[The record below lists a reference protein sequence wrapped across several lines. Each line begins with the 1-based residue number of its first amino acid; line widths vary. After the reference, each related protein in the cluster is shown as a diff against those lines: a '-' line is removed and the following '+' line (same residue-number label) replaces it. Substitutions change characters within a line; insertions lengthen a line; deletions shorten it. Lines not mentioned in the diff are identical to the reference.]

1 MKLTHLTSQV
11 QNCTV
16 KNDNNPDFFF
26 FAEYIDIYSIY
37 LNWFFTMK
45 KILLVLNLLLC
56 LGLALPQVKI
66 DIRNLRATPKTD
78 DICLNEQC
86 IEASHRYL

>member
-1 MKLTHLTSQV
+1 
-11 QNCTV
+11 
-16 KNDNNPDFFF
+16 
-26 FAEYIDIYSIY
+26 
-37 LNWFFTMK
+37 MK
-45 KILLVLNLLLC
+45 KILLVLSFLLS

-86 IEASHRYL
+86 IEASCRYLLTDDA